1 MAEKMK
7 YVTHHTVSLKS
18 HPDFNE
24 AWLHARI
31 KDDSSIIGL
40 GDVRVIDHE
49 RRHSGAGRL
58 DLLLYSED
66 DNRRFEVEIMLGA
79 TDPSHIIR
87 TIEYWDIERRRYP
100 AYEHIAVLIAEDI
113 TSRFLNVLSLMSGSI
128 PFVAIQLC
136 ALQVGD
142 QIVLNFVRVL
152 DQTEL
157 RLDDT
162 AEEVAGKQVDR
173 NYWDTLVGSPVMSIC
188 DKVLK
193 LVNTKALTRF
203 EMNFL
208 ESYIGLKQNGAVNNF
223 ISFHPRKKG
232 LVHVDFRT
240 LLATDLFDLFKG
252 SGLSTRLTNKRYVS
266 VTLTDEL
273 LETHVKMFEQV
284 IDDVANDNGV
294 GK

>member
-1 MAEKMK
+1 ME
-7 YVTHHTVSLKS
+7 YVTHQMLTLKT

-31 KDDSSIIGL
+31 KDDPSIIGL

-100 AYEHIAVLIAEDI
+100 AYEHVAVLIAEDI

-128 PFVAIQLC
+128 PFVATQLC
-136 ALQVGD
+136 ALQVGE

-157 RLDDT
+157 RMDDT
-162 AEEVAGKQVDR
+162 AEEVTGKQVDR
-173 NYWDTLVGSPVMSIC
+173 NYWDTLVGGPVMSIC

-193 LVNTKALTRF
+193 LINTKTLTPF

-208 ESYIGLKQNGAVNNF
+208 EHYIGLRQNGAVNNF
-223 ISFHPRKKG
+223 ISFHPRKTG
-232 LVHVDFRT
+232 FVHVDFRT
-240 LLATDLFDLFKG
+240 SLAADLFDLFKG
-252 SGLSTRLTNKRYVS
+252 SGLSTRQISKRYVR

-273 LETHVKMFEQV
+273 LTNHVKMIEQV
-284 IDDVANDNGV
+284 IQDVAEDNSV
-294 GK
+294 GR